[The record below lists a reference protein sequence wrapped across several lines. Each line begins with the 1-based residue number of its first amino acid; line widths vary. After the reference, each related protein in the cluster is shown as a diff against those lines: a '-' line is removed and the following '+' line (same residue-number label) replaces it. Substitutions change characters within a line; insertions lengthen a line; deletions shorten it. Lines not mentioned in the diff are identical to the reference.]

1 MVVLRRH
8 QLVWLSDAGWR
19 QLQRAPRD
27 AAEQACIA
35 HWASHHLP
43 LVVTQQPSPPST
55 ASDTLALGLAAPGAW
70 GRRKI
75 ALQVPLS
82 GALYFGHFPL
92 APDVVGLLVKPARA
106 RWLALCA
113 ALRPLG
119 VAARVHGS
127 HGWQRLT
134 GLHYLHATSD
144 LDLHLPVETV
154 QDADA
159 VAALLQ
165 AAAPMGPRIDG
176 ELVFGDGTA
185 VAWRE
190 WLQWRQGRVDR
201 VLVKRLH
208 GVALEAGSRWL
219 PADEHG
225 CDDRSADA
233 AAAVGA
239 GA

>member
-19 QLQRAPRD
+19 ELQRAPRD
-27 AAEQACIA
+27 PVKRDCIA
-35 HWASHHLP
+35 HWASRHLP
-43 LVVTQQPSPPST
+43 LVVTQQPSPPIT
-55 ASDTLALGLAAPGAW
+55 AGDTLALGLAAPAAW

-75 ALQVPLS
+75 AVQVPLS
-82 GALYFGHFPL
+82 GALYFGNFPL
-92 APDVVGLLVKPARA
+92 APDVASLLVEAARA
-106 RWLALCA
+106 PWLALCDE
-113 ALRPLG
+113 LRRLG

-134 GLHYLHATSD
+134 GLLYLHAASD
-144 LDLHLPVETV
+144 VDLHLPVETTR
-154 QDADA
+154 DADA
-159 VAALLQ
+159 VTALLQ
-165 AAAPMGPRIDG
+165 AIALTAPRIDG

-190 WLQWRQGRVDR
+190 WLQWRQGRVER

-208 GVALEAGSRWL
+208 GVALEAGTRWL
-219 PADEHG
+219 PVGEPWEDA
-225 CDDRSADA
+225 RSAVVA
-233 AAAVGA
+233 AAMGA